1 MLSSLQTQF
10 NHPNLRFYQQDQLVM
25 VELKNAYGQA
35 TLTTHGATLLSYIPQ
50 GGDDLLYVSETAVYD
65 GTKPVRGGV
74 PVCWPWFGAHPTDSS
89 QKAHGIARYELWQVE
104 AVSSVGE
111 ATQVTLCLTPN
122 ANTQKAWPHD
132 FKLSL
137 IVTLGE
143 KLEVELK
150 GENLSQQ
157 DWTVSEAL
165 HTYFRVAQAPGLLIS
180 GLEGASYFD
189 KNRDFAEF
197 TQTESLKLQAPMDC
211 VYVDHSAAVKIHDQ
225 GRNILIEKQNS
236 ASTIVWNPGEQGV
249 KSFADMPDADYQ
261 IMLCVEAGNALQ
273 NSYSLAAGQSHSL
286 KMWLSAE

>member
-1 MLSSLQTQF
+1 MLANLQAQF
-10 NHPNLRFYQQDQLVM
+10 NHPNVRFYQQDQLVM
-25 VELKNAYGQA
+25 VELSNAFGQA

-50 GGDDLLYVSETAVYD
+50 GGEEVLYVSQTAIYD

-74 PVCWPWFGAHPTDSS
+74 PVCWPWFGAHPTEAG

-104 AVSSVGE
+104 AVCSVGD

-143 KLEVELK
+143 KLEVELR
-150 GENLSQQ
+150 GENRSPQ
-157 DWTVSEAL
+157 DWSVSEAL
-165 HTYFRVAQAPGLLIS
+165 HTYFSVAQAPGLVVK
-180 GLEGASYFD
+180 GLEGVQYFD

-197 TQTESLKLQAPMDC
+197 TQDETLAIQAPMDC
-211 VYVDHSAAVKIHDQ
+211 VYVDHAGDVEIQDQ
-225 GRNILIEKQNS
+225 ARTIIMEKQNS

-249 KSFADMPDADYQ
+249 KAFADMPDADYQ
-261 IMLCVEAGNALQ
+261 TMVCVEAGNALQ
-273 NSYSLAAGQSHSL
+273 NSYSLPAGQTHSL
-286 KMWLSAE
+286 KMWLSTK